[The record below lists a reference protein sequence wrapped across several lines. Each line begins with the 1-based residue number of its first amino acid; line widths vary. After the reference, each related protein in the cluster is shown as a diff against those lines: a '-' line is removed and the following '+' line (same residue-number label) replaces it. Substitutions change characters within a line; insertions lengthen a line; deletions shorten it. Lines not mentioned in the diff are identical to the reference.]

1 MYICIYLS
9 IYVLCTP
16 VHTRQM
22 ALRSQLEST
31 YANMGNMQVWGH
43 LGGRI
48 MYDRRMFPWN
58 STTALARDLGHS
70 RLRLVFL
77 VDSDIIFYCRGM
89 NEIIPLTYILIS
101 IIYSWSS

>member
-1 MYICIYLS
+1 MY
-9 IYVLCTP
+9 LCTSYS

-70 RLRLVFL
+70 RLRLFFFL

-89 NEIIPLTYILIS
+89 NEIIPLYTN
-101 IIYSWSS
+101 